1 MVNERKAQWT
11 ACLLPVTRD
20 RIFGHVPRVSASERN
35 CPLHLISGELD
46 LHPHLLFASL
56 GSALLLG
63 GTLLQALRGARRKA
77 SLELRLRS
85 LTTATP
91 NTHLVVPSVRRALPR
106 RRTLPTGLLNRLD
119 ASLAATGNQIGLFH
133 LVAVAI
139 LAAVTIAFASTVTQI
154 PPPLAIALSGAAA
167 FGGPALLVRLAQN
180 RHQRRFLEVFPDAL
194 DLIVRAVRAGLPV
207 LEAIELTAREITAPV
222 GMEFGRMLGE
232 IQIGVDIEDA
242 LQRAADRIRV
252 PDFRF
257 FVVSLVLQRQTGGG
271 IAETLSGLSTII
283 RQRKALRTKA
293 RALTAEAKASTA
305 VVAAMPFI
313 AAAGLFLINRDMVS
327 VLFVDPRGRFMLGV
341 AMGAVFVGIVVMK
354 AIIRRNLR

>member
-1 MVNERKAQWT
+1 M
-11 ACLLPVTRD
+11 
-20 RIFGHVPRVSASERN
+20 
-35 CPLHLISGELD
+35 
-46 LHPHLLFASL
+46 HPHLLFASL
-56 GSALLLG
+56 GSALLFG
-63 GTLLQALRGARRKA
+63 GTLLQALREARHKA

-85 LTTATP
+85 LTTATR

-106 RRTLPTGLLNRLD
+106 RRTLPTGLLTRLD

-139 LAAVTIAFASTVTQI
+139 LTAVTIGFASTVTQI

-167 FGGPALLVRLAQN
+167 FGVPALLVRLAQN

-207 LEAIELTAREITAPV
+207 LEAIELTASEIDPPV
-222 GMEFGRMLGE
+222 GMEFRCMLGE

-252 PDFRF
+252 SDFRF

-271 IAETLSGLSTII
+271 IAEILSGLSTII
-283 RQRKALRTKA
+283 RQRKALRAKA
-293 RALTAEAKASTA
+293 RALTAEAMASTA
-305 VVAAMPFI
+305 LVAAMPFV
-313 AAAGLFLINRDMVS
+313 AGAGLFLINRDMMS
-327 VLFVDPRGRFMLGV
+327 VLFIDPRGRFMLGV
-341 AMGAVFVGIVVMK
+341 AMGSLFLGIVVMK

>member
-1 MVNERKAQWT
+1 LHQQF
-11 ACLLPVTRD
+11 LL
-20 RIFGHVPRVSASERN
+20 
-35 CPLHLISGELD
+35 
-46 LHPHLLFASL
+46 ASL
-56 GSALLLG
+56 GWALLLG
-63 GTLLQALRGARRKA
+63 GTLFKVLRGVRRKA
-77 SLELRLRS
+77 SVEARLRS
-85 LTTATP
+85 LTTIMP
-91 NTHLVVPSVRRALPR
+91 NAHVVLPSVRRTLPR
-106 RRTLPTGLLNRLD
+106 RQTLPTGLLNRLD
-119 ASLAATGNQIGLFH
+119 TSLAATGNQIGLLH

-139 LAAVTIAFASTVTQI
+139 LAAVTIGFASTVTQT

-167 FGGPALLVRLAQN
+167 FGVPALLVRLAQN

-313 AAAGLFLINRDMVS
+313 AAAGLFLINRDTMS
-327 VLFVDPRGRFMLGV
+327 VLFIDPRGRFMLGV
-341 AMGAVFVGIVVMK
+341 AMGSLFLGIVVMK